1 MSSGSLGR
9 KLLLVRRSRG
19 LTLEDA
25 AFESRIPVA
34 LLREM
39 ENDDLSGFANRVY
52 AKSFLKLYGDYLGLD
67 LRAELEAFDWSEPE
81 VSADVAGQRPFAP
94 VPERYF
100 LSVPAPR
107 PRRMGFVLCGAS
119 GVLALLAAA
128 GLRYFEARLARAE
141 ELAAQRPGR
150 VQMMAY
156 EALVAARPGPGLPPV
171 ERDPVVAP
179 AGSGQSDG
187 VSDRKEEIVTV
198 VDDAGALGAEAVWPG
213 WNLVPGAEG
222 WEQSREPVVEA
233 RQDPDRGSGVE
244 FPLSGIV
251 VPIGP

>member
-25 AFESRIPVA
+25 AFESRIPVT

-67 LRAELEAFDWSEPE
+67 LRGELEVMDWSEPE
-81 VSADVAGQRPFAP
+81 EDTEKSGGRPFAP

-100 LSVPAPR
+100 LSIPAAR
-107 PRRMGFVLCGAS
+107 PRRMGMVLGGAS
-119 GVLALLAAA
+119 AVLALLAAV

-141 ELAAQRPGR
+141 EMAANRPGR

-171 ERDPVVAP
+171 ERAAATPTVAAARPAATTAPV
-179 AGSGQSDG
+179 
-187 VSDRKEEIVTV
+187 T
-198 VDDAGALGAEAVWPG
+198 GAAQPSEQEAAWPG
-213 WNLVPGAEG
+213 WDHAPGLRDER
-222 WEQSREPVVEA
+222 EVSPEPVVEA
-233 RQDPDRGSGVE
+233 RQEPKAEPPGE
-244 FPLSGIV
+244 FPLSGLV
-251 VPIGP
+251 VPVGP

>member
-67 LRAELEAFDWSEPE
+67 LRAELEAFDWREPE
-81 VSADVAGQRPFAP
+81 VSADLAGHRPLAP

-100 LSVPAPR
+100 LSVPAAR
-107 PRRMGFVLCGAS
+107 PRRMGLVLCGAS
-119 GVLALLAAA
+119 GVLALLAAL

-171 ERDPVVAP
+171 ERDPADPEPTAEVAVQRGE
-179 AGSGQSDG
+179 ALTL
-187 VSDRKEEIVTV
+187 KEEGTV
-198 VDDAGALGAEAVWPG
+198 EVDADWPG
-213 WNLVPGAEG
+213 WDLMPGLG
-222 WEQSREPVVEA
+222 PWEQSPEPVVEA
-233 RQDPDRGSGVE
+233 RQDPGKETGVE

-251 VPIGP
+251 VPVGP

>member
-25 AFESRIPVA
+25 AFESRIPLA

-67 LRAELEAFDWSEPE
+67 LRAELESFDWKEPE
-81 VSADVAGQRPFAP
+81 VSADAGGQLPFAP

-100 LSVPAPR
+100 LSVPAAR
-107 PRRMGFVLCGAS
+107 PRRMGLVLCGAS

-171 ERDPVVAP
+171 ERDAVVA
-179 AGSGQSDG
+179 AGSGPTAEVSLPPEG
-187 VSDRKEEIVTV
+187 VLTFTEE
-198 VDDAGALGAEAVWPG
+198 GAEAVWPG
-213 WNLVPGAEG
+213 WNLVPRLAE
-222 WEQSREPVVEA
+222 WEQSREPLVEV
-233 RQDPDRGSGVE
+233 RQDPGREPGVE
-244 FPLSGIV
+244 FPLSGVV
-251 VPIGP
+251 VPVGP

>member
-67 LRAELEAFDWSEPE
+67 LRAELEAFDWKEPG
-81 VSADVAGQRPFAP
+81 VSADLAGQRPFAP

-100 LSVPAPR
+100 LSVPAAR
-107 PRRMGFVLCGAS
+107 PRRMGLVLCGAS
-119 GVLALLAAA
+119 GVLALLAAV
-128 GLRYFEARLARAE
+128 GLRYFEGRLARAE
-141 ELAAQRPGR
+141 EMAAQRPGR

-171 ERDPVVAP
+171 ERDPVVAA
-179 AGSGQSDG
+179 AGSEPTVEVPAQRGG
-187 VSDRKEEIVTV
+187 VLTFTEE
-198 VDDAGALGAEAVWPG
+198 GAVESEAVWPG
-213 WNLVPGAEG
+213 WNLVPGLGA
-222 WEQSREPVVEA
+222 WEQSPEPVVEA
-233 RQDPDRGSGVE
+233 RQDPGREPGVE

-251 VPIGP
+251 VPVGP

>member
-81 VSADVAGQRPFAP
+81 VSADLEGHRPFAP

-100 LSVPAPR
+100 LSVPAAR
-107 PRRMGFVLCGAS
+107 PRRMGLVLCGAS
-119 GVLALLAAA
+119 GVLALLAAV

-171 ERDPVVAP
+171 ERDPVVAAAEP
-179 AGSGQSDG
+179 EQTAEVPVQRGEALTFT
-187 VSDRKEEIVTV
+187 EEGTV
-198 VDDAGALGAEAVWPG
+198 EADADWPG
-213 WNLVPGAEG
+213 WNLMPGLGA
-222 WEQSREPVVEA
+222 WEQSPEPMVEA
-233 RQDPDRGSGVE
+233 RQGPGRGTGVE

-251 VPIGP
+251 VPVGP